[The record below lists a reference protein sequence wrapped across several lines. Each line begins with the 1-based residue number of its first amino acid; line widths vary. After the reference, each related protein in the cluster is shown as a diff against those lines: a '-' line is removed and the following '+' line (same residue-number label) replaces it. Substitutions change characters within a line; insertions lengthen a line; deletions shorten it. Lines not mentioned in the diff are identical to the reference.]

1 MEASL
6 AALHQEFESAIQ
18 ELCNQN
24 QQLQAECQSLP
35 AALNSSPISIP
46 ILSETQTLKSS
57 LAKS

>member
-35 AALNSSPISIP
+35 AALNNSQSQSQSSQAEEASN
-46 ILSETQTLKSS
+46 
-57 LAKS
+57 